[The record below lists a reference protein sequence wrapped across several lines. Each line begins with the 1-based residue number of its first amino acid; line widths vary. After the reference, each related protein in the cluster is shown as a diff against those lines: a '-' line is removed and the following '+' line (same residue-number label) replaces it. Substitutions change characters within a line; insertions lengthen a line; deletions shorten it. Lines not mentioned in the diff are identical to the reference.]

1 MQMPWW
7 DTEDRIA
14 GNLAYAHLTNNL
26 PIRVAIDDRLH
37 AETLLAAAGAVC
49 GYCCQRAVLER
60 VDAGEKFEGDR
71 LLRMR
76 LANGHSYRLGDAL
89 TELFYGGPGPVVPAN
104 ENLWRMLSGTAVAN
118 GLPRE
123 RLPTPA
129 EIFSPMAASL
139 GQPDEGRPTTGPDHQ
154 PLLSIHELLHA
165 VWPLVQDCLI
175 GRFARLGG
183 MDFPAPVRI
192 WPAVSAWAAVQCFVR
207 TLPVLDPRTGVLI
220 VMQSAAFGSKLD
232 RSRVEELR

>member
-1 MQMPWW
+1 MQKPSFGKKAAAPPPSPPSPPPGGGGEKERSGLQMPWW

-104 ENLWRMLSGTAVAN
+104 ENLWRMLSGTAVAHPGGN
-118 GLPRE
+118 
-123 RLPTPA
+123 
-129 EIFSPMAASL
+129 F
-139 GQPDEGRPTTGPDHQ
+139 QPDGCEPRTTG
-154 PLLSIHELLHA
+154 
-165 VWPLVQDCLI
+165 
-175 GRFARLGG
+175 
-183 MDFPAPVRI
+183 
-192 WPAVSAWAAVQCFVR
+192 
-207 TLPVLDPRTGVLI
+207 
-220 VMQSAAFGSKLD
+220 
-232 RSRVEELR
+232 